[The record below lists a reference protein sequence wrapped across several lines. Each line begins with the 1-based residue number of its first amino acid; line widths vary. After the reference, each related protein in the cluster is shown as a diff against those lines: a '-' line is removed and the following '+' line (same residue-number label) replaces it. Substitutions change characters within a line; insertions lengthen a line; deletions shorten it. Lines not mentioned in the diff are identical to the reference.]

1 MIKYM
6 IIDKPIIKEINTGMS
21 ETIPNFV
28 LTSMP
33 ERYDKYII
41 IAI

>member
-1 MIKYM
+1 M
-6 IIDKPIIKEINTGMS
+6 IIDKPIIEEINTGVLES
-21 ETIPNFV
+21 ILNFV

-33 ERYDKYII
+33 RRYDKYII